1 MADTAKSMGTPEAVQ
16 SGSASIAARL
26 RRAILEGEYSYQTRL
41 PAERELAEFFSAS
54 RGTIRAA
61 LNQLEEMGLL
71 ARRVGSGTF
80 VIYKADSDLI
90 DNDGRDIAEITS
102 PLELIEARLAIEPHM
117 VKLVTL
123 NASNHDLEQLQSAL
137 ENLESCQDDRDYFSK
152 ADEQFHL
159 CLASATHNRLIYWF
173 YKKLSEVRTHAQW
186 DGMKRLIVNREAIK
200 EYNIQHRAIYTALV
214 NRDIETAEKRMIEHL
229 EKARRDLVSVRTT

>member
-1 MADTAKSMGTPEAVQ
+1 MAESAKTLDAPEAVQ

-26 RRAILEGEYSYQTRL
+26 RRAILEGEYPYQTRL

-80 VIYKADSDLI
+80 VIYRADSNMVDT
-90 DNDGRDIAEITS
+90 DGGDIAEITS

-117 VKLVTL
+117 VKLAAL
-123 NASNHDLEQLQSAL
+123 NASNRDLEQLQSIL
-137 ENLESCQDDRDYFSK
+137 GNLEDCHDDREEFSR

-159 CLASATHNRLIYWF
+159 SLASASHNRLIYWF
-173 YKKLSEVRTHAQW
+173 YKKLSDVRTHAQW
-186 DGMKRLIVNREAIK
+186 GGMKKLIVNPDTIK
-200 EYNIQHRAIYTALV
+200 TYNSQHRALYTALV
-214 NRDIETAEKRMIEHL
+214 HRDLESAEKIMIEHL
-229 EKARRDLVSVRTT
+229 EKARMDLVNMRSS